1 MSSLKAW
8 GDEVRTFHVASDEE
22 IKRGETT
29 DVYFARTKQILDAK
43 GLDKVEVVAE
53 VTANNLPR
61 DWSWSVLCGVD
72 EVAKLF
78 EGHSVDVYTMPEGS
92 VFRPQDHRG
101 MRMPVM
107 VIEGPYGEF
116 CDLETP
122 LLGLLCQAS
131 GVATM
136 AARIRKI
143 VGTKSLVSFGIRRA
157 HPALTPM
164 LDRAAY
170 IGGFDGVS
178 SLVGAKAIGKE
189 PMGTMPH
196 SLVITFG
203 DQVKAWR
210 AFDEVMPR
218 RVPRIVLVDT
228 YFDEKIESLMAAE
241 ALGKR
246 LQGVRLDTPNSRK
259 GDFAEIIREVRWEL
273 DARGYGRVKIM
284 VSGGVDDDNIRGL
297 VEAGADGFGVGT
309 SLTNAPTI
317 DFALDI
323 VELKGKPVAKRGK
336 FGGRKRVWRC
346 PKCLTDVLLLARES
360 SPRCP
365 SCGGKT
371 RPVLVPLIKKGK
383 IVAKL
388 PLADEIRKR
397 VLAQL
402 EKLEPL

>member
-1 MSSLKAW
+1 MRS
-8 GDEVRTFHVASDEE
+8 FHVASDEE
-22 IKRGETT
+22 IKRGRTT

-43 GLDKVEVVAE
+43 GLSKVKVVAE

-61 DWSWSVLCGVD
+61 DWPWGVLCGVD

-78 EGHSVDVYTMPEGS
+78 EGHSVDVYAMPEGS

-101 MRMPVM
+101 MRIPSV

-116 CDLETP
+116 CELETP

-136 AARIRKI
+136 SARLRKI
-143 VGTKSLVSFGIRRA
+143 VGKKLLISFGIRRA
-157 HPALTPM
+157 HPALAPM

-178 SLVGAKAIGKE
+178 SFVGAKAIGKE

-196 SLVITFG
+196 SLVIAFG

-210 AFDEVMPR
+210 AFDEVMPKK
-218 RVPRIVLVDT
+218 VPRIVLVDT

-246 LQGVRLDTPNSRK
+246 LDGVRLDTPGSRK

-273 DARGYGRVKIM
+273 DTRGYGHVKIM
-284 VSGGVDDDNIRGL
+284 VSGGVNDSNIKGL
-297 VEAGADGFGVGT
+297 AEAGADGFGVGT
-309 SLTNAPTI
+309 SITNSPTI
-317 DFALDI
+317 DFAMDI

-336 FGGRKRVWRC
+336 LGGRKRVWRC
-346 PKCLTDVLLLARES
+346 TKCLTDVLLPARDP

-371 RPVLVPLIKKGK
+371 RTLLVPLIKKGK

-388 PLADEIRKR
+388 PSVNEIRKR
-397 VLAQL
+397 VLGQL
-402 EKLEPL
+402 EKLGPL

>member
-1 MSSLKAW
+1 M
-8 GDEVRTFHVASDEE
+8 RTFHVASDEE
-22 IKRGETT
+22 IKRGRTT
-29 DVYFARTKQILDAK
+29 DVYFTRTKQILDAK
-43 GLDKVEVVAE
+43 GLSKVKVVAE
-53 VTANNLPR
+53 VTANDLPR
-61 DWSWSVLCGVD
+61 DWPWGVLCGVD

-78 EGHSVDVYTMPEGS
+78 EGHPIDVYAMPEGS
-92 VFRPQDHRG
+92 VFRPRDHRG
-101 MRMPVM
+101 MRIPVV

-116 CDLETP
+116 CELETP

-143 VGTKSLVSFGIRRA
+143 VGNKYLMSFGIRRA
-157 HPALTPM
+157 HPAIAPM

-196 SLVITFG
+196 SLIIAFG

-210 AFDEVMPR
+210 TFDEVMPKK
-218 RVPRIVLVDT
+218 VPRVALVDT
-228 YFDEKIESLMAAE
+228 YFDEKTESLMAAE

-246 LQGVRLDTPNSRK
+246 LDGVRLDTPGSRK
-259 GDFAEIIREVRWEL
+259 GDFAEIVREVRWEL
-273 DARGYGRVKIM
+273 DARGYGHVKIM
-284 VSGGVDDDNIRGL
+284 VSGGLNDDNIKGL
-297 VEAGADGFGVGT
+297 AEAGADGFGVGT
-309 SLTNAPTI
+309 SITNSPTI
-317 DFALDI
+317 DFAMDI
-323 VELKGKPVAKRGK
+323 VELEGKPVAKRGK
-336 FGGRKRVWRC
+336 LGGRKRVWRC
-346 PKCLTDVLLLARES
+346 AKCLTDVLLPARES

-371 RPVLVPLIKKGK
+371 RTVLVPLVRKGK

-388 PLADEIRKR
+388 PSANEIRKR
-397 VLAQL
+397 VLGQL